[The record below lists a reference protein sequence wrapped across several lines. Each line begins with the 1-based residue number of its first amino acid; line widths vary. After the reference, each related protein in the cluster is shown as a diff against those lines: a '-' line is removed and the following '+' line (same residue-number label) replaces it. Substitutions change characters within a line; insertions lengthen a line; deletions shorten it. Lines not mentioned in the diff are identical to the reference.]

1 MKIDL
6 SQFFNLTAT
15 IETIS
20 KSQNKKSLNAPDGT
34 DKNMQYWFKD
44 R

>member
-6 SQFFNLTAT
+6 SQFINLTAT
-15 IETIS
+15 VGIIF
-20 KSQNKKSLNAPDGT
+20 KSQNKKSLNAPVST